1 MYMNLKRCPEGAKK
15 NHEVCL
21 RSPDCKFWIG
31 PEGLFRTC
39 QLCLRSCSV
48 HKNFTFFVFLVI
60 GEGKT
65 GPSQNDK
72 NVPWIQTSTD
82 IQKRPYLSQL
92 ATNLNSEGTFFS
104 PTFKV
109 RESKL
114 PFLFWLSAIFGWDMI
129 INKIQT
135 SLIFTVSNHRLT
147 SSTPYK
153 RSYILACIFAKS
165 LDHYSYKYWRCITQI
180 SPADL
185 DRSKTR
191 NILNMV
197 FIWGFGCTL
206 QRKFGHRFSPLYCLY
221 IIYPIS

>member
-1 MYMNLKRCPEGAKK
+1 MTKMFLEFKQVLIFKNGHIWANRQQIWILRAHSFLQLLKFEKASY
-15 NHEVCL
+15 L
-21 RSPDCKFWIG
+21 Y
-31 PEGLFRTC
+31 
-39 QLCLRSCSV
+39 
-48 HKNFTFFVFLVI
+48 FF
-60 GEGKT
+60 
-65 GPSQNDK
+65 DY
-72 NVPWIQTSTD
+72 
-82 IQKRPYLSQL
+82 RP
-92 ATNLNSEGTFFS
+92 
-104 PTFKV
+104 
-109 RESKL
+109 
-114 PFLFWLSAIFGWDMI
+114 FGWDMI

-153 RSYILACIFAKS
+153 RSYILARIFAKS
-165 LDHYSYKYWRCITQI
+165 LDHCSHKYWRCITQI

-206 QRKFGHRFSPLYCLY
+206 QRKFGHRFSPINCLY